1 MSFALLPANP
11 DRLLGSLPSCPAV
24 NVVCVLCRRL
34 CSSRKSKASEVQ
46 DWCCSIDADL
56 VLLLTS
62 EEMDT
67 YHQRVLPAAALR
79 SQELK
84 QCPQTDCIGLA
95 VAEQGGSPTA
105 QNPCSHLAWP
115 APVHRMPPST
125 FPHVS

>member
-1 MSFALLPANP
+1 MSLAA
-11 DRLLGSLPSCPAV
+11 SLCCLQSNCGLFSWP
-24 NVVCVLCRRL
+24 VVDVGCLLCRRS
-34 CSSRKSKASEVQ
+34 CSSRKSKTSEVQ

-95 VAEQGGSPTA
+95 VAEQGRLLTA
-105 QNPCSHLAWP
+105 KTLCSSLYGGFCMP
-115 APVHRMPPST
+115 LCMAPP
-125 FPHVS
+125 VS